1 MLFCTKLDGRFWCMT
16 LLPQVTDSSG
26 LATMARIEVVGRARD
41 TVTTERGEYWR
52 VLSPGR

>member
-1 MLFCTKLDGRFWCMT
+1 MLCSMCVMPLA
-16 LLPQVTDSSG
+16 QVTDSSG
-26 LATMARIEVVGRARD
+26 CAAMARIEVVGRARD